1 MHEEFSLKTA
11 EERRRIFKLN
21 LKVRSR
27 ENILETNGVKYE
39 RGELRS
45 IQENLDEIDEK
56 IYTIRKRID
65 VTSDLFEKVRAEQRD
80 IENKA
85 NEIMKTYN
93 EFLSLKR

>member
-1 MHEEFSLKTA
+1 MLEKVALKTA

-21 LKVRSR
+21 SKFKSR

-45 IQENLDEIDEK
+45 IQENLDNIDEK

-65 VTSDLFEKVRAEQRD
+65 VTSELFEKVREEQRD

-93 EFLSLKR
+93 EFLALKR

>member
-1 MHEEFSLKTA
+1 MLEKVALKTA
-11 EERRRIFKLN
+11 EERRRIFQLN
-21 LKVRSR
+21 SKFKTR

-45 IQENLDEIDEK
+45 IQDNLDDIDEK

-65 VTSDLFEKVRAEQRD
+65 VTSELFEKVREEQRD

-93 EFLSLKR
+93 EFLALKR

>member
-1 MHEEFSLKTA
+1 M
-11 EERRRIFKLN
+11 N